1 MPQALYVDSYTF
13 AAELN
18 MKDIRKYYR
27 KIIRGKGFKGEEC
40 ETLVHKVMLIAEIKT
55 IIEEHKWTQQEA
67 AKKLGVKQPRIAEL
81 NHICIDK
88 FSTDLLIK
96 YLYRLNRLVDVSVI
110 QCQSK
115 AASGSDLRTGCYFK
129 S

>member
-1 MPQALYVDSYTF
+1 MSNP
-13 AAELN
+13 
-18 MKDIRKYYR
+18 DIRRYYR
-27 KIIRGKGFKGEEC
+27 KVIRSKGFKGEEC

-110 QCQSK
+110 PMPK
-115 AASGSDLRTGCYFK
+115 
-129 S
+129 